1 MPINL
6 EYWGIRGMGHHVR
19 CMAAFLGLE
28 ITETRIGMEGA
39 QAYFEKKEK
48 SCNEGNTLV
57 NLPNITDG
65 DVFVSESTACV
76 VYLLE
81 KAGRQ
86 DMMNTT
92 WQRDQVASIVSS
104 VFQGITVA
112 AYSAADKD
120 ALVATLTPKYEA
132 FAKFQCPGLA
142 KVLGDKPFLFGDQ
155 PVAVDFAFADL
166 LEKLLAMDNELNV
179 PTKLVKGNATWEGY
193 LARFYALP
201 KIAEFRAS
209 DKFIER
215 PFNSPRA
222 KWF

>member
-1 MPINL
+1 MPMNL
-6 EYWGIRGMGHHVR
+6 EYWALRGRGNTVR
-19 CMAAFLGLE
+19 CMAFFLGLE
-28 ITETRIGMEGA
+28 LTETRVAIEDH
-39 QAYFEKKEK
+39 QAYFEKKNNA
-48 SCNEGNTLV
+48 CAEGNTLV

-65 DVFVSESTACV
+65 DVFVSEATACV

-86 DMMNTT
+86 DMMNNT

-104 VFQGITVA
+104 VFKGVSEP
-112 AYSAADKD
+112 AYGAADKD

-142 KVLGDKPFLFGDQ
+142 KVLGDKPFFFGDQ
-155 PVAVDFAFADL
+155 PVEVDFHFADL
-166 LEKLLAMDNELNV
+166 LERLLAMDNELGI
-179 PTKLVKGNATWEGY
+179 PTKLVKGNTTWEGY

-201 KIAEFRAS
+201 RIAEFRAS

-215 PFNSPRA
+215 PFNSPMA